1 MASRATLD
9 PDTGLALALAVVGS
23 STAPLVL
30 LDGDFRIV
38 AVSTSFVDAFS
49 IDRTAAEGR
58 SLFALRSGEWN
69 VPQLRALLKAT
80 AAGNAQVGAYE
91 MDLKGDRAE
100 PRRLVV
106 DARKLDYGE
115 PAHVRLLLSVTDVTD
130 ARRADKLKDDLLREK
145 AILLQEIQHR
155 VANSLQIIASVILQS
170 ARRVQSEEAR
180 SYLKDA
186 HSRVMSVATLQQQL
200 AASRLGDVELRGYFS
215 QLCESIG
222 ASMIRD
228 HDQLT
233 LDVDADASAVPAD
246 TSVSLGL
253 VVTEL
258 VINALK
264 HAFPGGR
271 PGRIV
276 VSYHAHGPSWTLSVT
291 DDGVGMPKDG
301 ASASPGLG
309 TSIVAAL
316 AHQLHARVQVA
327 DAHPGTT
334 VTLVHTQLASV
345 EAEPRDQRKEAGPQ
359 VASKPG
365 LNSAH
370 PARRQRNDGPRRGLC
385 P

>member
-1 MASRATLD
+1 MAARTTLD

-23 STAPLVL
+23 SIAPLIL

-38 AVSTSFVDAFS
+38 AASASFFDGFET
-49 IDRTAAEGR
+49 DCTATVGQ
-58 SLFALRSGEWN
+58 SLFDLRSGEWN

-80 AAGNAQVGAYE
+80 AAGSAQIDAYE
-91 MDLKGDRAE
+91 MDLKGDRLA
-100 PRRLVV
+100 PRRLVIN
-106 DARKLDYGE
+106 AQKLDYGD
-115 PAHVRLLLSVTDVTD
+115 PAHIRLLLSVADVTD
-130 ARRADKLKDDLLREK
+130 ARLANKLKDDLLREK

-170 ARRVQSEEAR
+170 VRRVQSEEAR

-200 AASRLGDVELRGYFS
+200 TASRLSEVGLRGYFT

-228 HDQLT
+228 RAQLT
-233 LDVDADASAVPAD
+233 LEVNVDASAVAAD
-246 TSVSLGL
+246 ASVSLGL

-258 VINALK
+258 VINSLK

-276 VSYHAHGPSWTLSVT
+276 VDYHAQGPNWTLSVA
-291 DDGVGMPKDG
+291 DNGVGMDA
-301 ASASPGLG
+301 ASSTPGLG

-316 AHQLHARVQVA
+316 ASQLRARVQVA

-334 VTLVHTQLASV
+334 VSLVHAPLGPVAV
-345 EAEPRDQRKEAGPQ
+345 EPQ
-359 VASKPG
+359 HGAFG
-365 LNSAH
+365 LT
-370 PARRQRNDGPRRGLC
+370 
-385 P
+385 

>member
-1 MASRATLD
+1 MAARTTLD

-23 STAPLVL
+23 STAPLIL

-38 AVSTSFVDAFS
+38 AASASFFDAFQT
-49 IDRTAAEGR
+49 DRMGAVGQ
-58 SLFALRSGEWN
+58 SLFDLRSGEWN

-80 AAGNAQVGAYE
+80 AVGSAQVDAYE
-91 MDLKGDRAE
+91 MDLKGDRSA
-100 PRRLVV
+100 PRRLVIN
-106 DARKLDYGE
+106 AHKLDYGNPE
-115 PAHVRLLLSVTDVTD
+115 HIRLLLSVADVTD
-130 ARRADKLKDDLLREK
+130 ARLADKLKDDLLREK

-180 SYLKDA
+180 NHLRDA

-200 AASRLGDVELRGYFS
+200 AASRMGQVELRGYFN

-228 HDQLT
+228 PGQLT
-233 LDVDADASAVPAD
+233 LEVHGDASAVPAD

-258 VINALK
+258 VINSLK

-276 VSYHAHGPSWTLSVT
+276 VDYRAHGPSWTLSVS
-291 DDGVGMPKDG
+291 DDGVGMPKDA
-301 ASASPGLG
+301 ASSTPGLG

-316 AHQLHARVQVA
+316 ASQLRARVHVA

-334 VTLVHTQLASV
+334 VSLVH
-345 EAEPRDQRKEAGPQ
+345 
-359 VASKPG
+359 
-365 LNSAH
+365 SAL
-370 PARRQRNDGPRRGLC
+370 PSSRPSCSIN
-385 P
+385 